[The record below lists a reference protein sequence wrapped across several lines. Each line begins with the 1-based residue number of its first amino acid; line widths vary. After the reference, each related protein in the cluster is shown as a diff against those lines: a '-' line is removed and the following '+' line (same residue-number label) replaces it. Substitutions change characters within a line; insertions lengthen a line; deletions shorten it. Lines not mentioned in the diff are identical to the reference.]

1 MSGMRAL
8 VCLHGMLVWSA
19 TLVHVQS
26 ARLTVYPVASQ
37 AALTNF
43 DDTNSKELEIEVVT
57 QEVTRLF
64 REAEKQLQ
72 RFGHQQSATAADDKV
87 WRVCSVPRQTEEPWG
102 TSDTCANSIT
112 CKRRQANPQH
122 LAVEHPTS
130 RDDGAAVALQV
141 RRNVQRTL
149 ATELQNLSVQFRK
162 QQKQHLN
169 QLRQQKEGVSGSW
182 LDAGPSGD
190 PGDEYDP
197 GFSDMQVRF
206 AGRQLTM
213 LLCIVG
219 CARNELGYA
228 SNASDGLL
236 RWCAL
241 VWGGQGTRKSTLRRV
256 SFYLLLM
263 PSGM

>member
-1 MSGMRAL
+1 MNAR
-8 VCLHGMLVWSA
+8 
-19 TLVHVQS
+19 TLS
-26 ARLTVYPVASQ
+26 ARPDRMPCGTSQ
-37 AALTNF
+37 AALTSF

-87 WRVCSVPRQTEEPWG
+87 RRVSSVEQQTEK
-102 TSDTCANSIT
+102 TIAHL
-112 CKRRQANPQH
+112 CKLYYMQMPSSRSSQH
-122 LAVEHPTS
+122 FCCEHLTIK
-130 RDDGAAVALQV
+130 DDDIAMGLQV

-190 PGDEYDP
+190 AGDEYDP

-206 AGRQLTM
+206 AP
-213 LLCIVG
+213 
-219 CARNELGYA
+219 AEN
-228 SNASDGLL
+228 
-236 RWCAL
+236 
-241 VWGGQGTRKSTLRRV
+241 
-256 SFYLLLM
+256 
-263 PSGM
+263 